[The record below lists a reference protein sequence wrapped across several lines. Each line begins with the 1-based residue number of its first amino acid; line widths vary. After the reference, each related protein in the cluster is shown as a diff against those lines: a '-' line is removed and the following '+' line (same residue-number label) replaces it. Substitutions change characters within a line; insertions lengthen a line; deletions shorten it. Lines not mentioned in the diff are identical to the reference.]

1 MSERDTADDGGNA
14 TGATDTTG
22 PPTEGEHA
30 ARQTGDRETCSRC
43 DRDQGLVGKYG
54 IWLCRQCFR
63 ETARSMGFHK
73 YR

>member
-1 MSERDTADDGGNA
+1 MSESETATDDANDA
-14 TGATDTTG
+14 PDADTTG
-22 PPTEGEHA
+22 PAAEGEHA
-30 ARQTGDRETCSRC
+30 ARRTGDRETCGRC
-43 DRDQGLVGKYG
+43 GRNQGLVGKYN